1 MMSEKILVGG
11 GGPGGYVAAIRAAQL
26 GAEVTFVEKQYLGG
40 TCLNVGCIPTKC
52 LLHSAELLAELKGRG
67 SSLGIAAENIHVDFP
82 QVMANRFAV
91 SEKLTNGIAGLLK
104 GNGIRRLE
112 GEASFTAPGTMTITH
127 ADGTQEAV
135 SADKIILATGSVNA
149 VPPIPGLKE
158 IPTASIPPAR
168 FLWKSC
174 RRAWWSSAAV

>member
-1 MMSEKILVGG
+1 
-11 GGPGGYVAAIRAAQL
+11 
-26 GAEVTFVEKQYLGG
+26 
-40 TCLNVGCIPTKC
+40 
-52 LLHSAELLAELKGRG
+52 
-67 SSLGIAAENIHVDFP
+67 
-82 QVMANRFAV
+82 
-91 SEKLTNGIAGLLK
+91 
-104 GNGIRRLE
+104 
-112 GEASFTAPGTMTITH
+112 MTITH

-158 IPTASIPPAR
+158 TPTASIPPAR